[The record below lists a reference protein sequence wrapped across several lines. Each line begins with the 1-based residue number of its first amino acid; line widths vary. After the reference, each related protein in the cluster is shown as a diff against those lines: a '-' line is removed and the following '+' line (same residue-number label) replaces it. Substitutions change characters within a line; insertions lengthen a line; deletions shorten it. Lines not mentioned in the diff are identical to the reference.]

1 MQDCH
6 LVVFMK
12 LVCLD
17 DPNSYAGGGVAPGRF
32 NHAGVVKGEKPDKGQ
47 PLQVGGSLFQVL
59 LFALRTSF
67 RIASLNAWSR
77 LGWGLGVG
85 LITPP
90 CKKSAVYG
98 NRKLSQ
104 NLPPPQAFLDRVR
117 SARKLGSAHRTVRA
131 CVRLG
136 SR

>member
-67 RIASLNAWSR
+67 RIASPLSER
-77 LGWGLGVG
+77 LEQARFGVRCG
-85 LITPP
+85 ANHPAL
-90 CKKSAVYG
+90 
-98 NRKLSQ
+98 
-104 NLPPPQAFLDRVR
+104 
-117 SARKLGSAHRTVRA
+117 
-131 CVRLG
+131 
-136 SR
+136 